1 MAYLKKRDAK
11 KKQLN
16 GTTTTSVYN
25 TVDPQQNGR
34 KLQRQNTVNM
44 VRIRNLEILTTLKSF
59 HILNCLFPIN
69 VFIIFFELFFFLRK
83 HRRMTDVYT
92 RHIQTQ
98 IPAGRTP
105 T

>member
-44 VRIRNLEILTTLKSF
+44 VRIRNLEILT
-59 HILNCLFPIN
+59 
-69 VFIIFFELFFFLRK
+69 IIPYFELSFSYK
-83 HRRMTDVYT
+83 CISY
-92 RHIQTQ
+92 HIF
-98 IPAGRTP
+98 
-105 T
+105 

>member
-44 VRIRNLEILTTLKSF
+44 VRIRNLEIL
-59 HILNCLFPIN
+59 IE
-69 VFIIFFELFFFLRK
+69 IIPYFELSFSYK
-83 HRRMTDVYT
+83 CISY
-92 RHIQTQ
+92 HIF
-98 IPAGRTP
+98 
-105 T
+105 